1 MNNDATRK
9 GSESISSSQ
18 GAVTKNPLQNGRGG
32 PRKGA
37 GRKQIPIDP
46 ARIEQLRAAGCP
58 ISEIADL
65 LGVELRTLQ
74 NRMKTHKFK
83 IAARRGR
90 AIYKYK
96 IRLKQ
101 VELVERGDPRTVIHL
116 GRTVL
121 KQRASESR
129 ERPPEQTKQL
139 TVEAFD
145 ELLAIADEQKSGND
159 PAGTEDG
166 KDHA

>member
-1 MNNDATRK
+1 MTGHAN
-9 GSESISSSQ
+9 SS
-18 GAVTKNPLQNGRGG
+18 NRGG
-32 PRKGA
+32 RRTGA

-46 ARIEQLRAAGCP
+46 VRVEQLRAAGCP
-58 ISEIADL
+58 IGEIADL

-74 NRMKTHKFK
+74 NRMKTPKYRT
-83 IAARRGR
+83 AARRGR

-101 VELVERGDPRTVIHL
+101 MELVERGDSRTVNHL

-121 KQRASESR
+121 KQRVSESR
-129 ERPPEQTKQL
+129 ERPLESTKQF

-145 ELLAIADEQKSGND
+145 ELLAIADNQKSAID

-166 KDHA
+166 KDHE